1 VGEALLRR
9 QAVTCLARW
18 SRLKRHDIARRQAA
32 RQLRRATGDDF
43 DLIRIR
49 LFELT
54 WCMDPM
60 TCECLDAKPLRRM
73 VSG

>member
-1 VGEALLRR
+1 MTR
-9 QAVTCLARW
+9 LARW
-18 SRLKRHDIARRQAA
+18 ARLKRHDLARRQAA

-43 DLIRIR
+43 DLIRLR

-54 WCMDPM
+54 FCLSPEA
-60 TCECLDAKPLRRM
+60 CSHLDAKPLRKL

>member
-1 VGEALLRR
+1 MTR
-9 QAVTCLARW
+9 LARW

-43 DLIRIR
+43 DLIRSR

-54 WCMDPM
+54 YCVDAL
-60 TCECLDAKPLRRM
+60 TCGCLDAKPLRRM

>member
-1 VGEALLRR
+1 MTR
-9 QAVTCLARW
+9 LARW
-18 SRLKRHDIARRQAA
+18 ARLTRHDLARRQAA

-43 DLIRIR
+43 DLIRLR

-54 WCMDPM
+54 YCVDVME
-60 TCECLDAKPLRRM
+60 CECLDAKPIRKV

>member
-1 VGEALLRR
+1 MTRLS
-9 QAVTCLARW
+9 RW
-18 SRLKRHDIARRQAA
+18 ARLKRHDIARRQAA

-43 DLIRIR
+43 DLIRSR

-54 WCMDPM
+54 WCVDPM
-60 TCECLDAKPLRRM
+60 TCGCLDSKPLRRM

>member
-1 VGEALLRR
+1 M
-9 QAVTCLARW
+9 TPLARW
-18 SRLKRHDIARRQAA
+18 ARLKRHDIARRQAA

-43 DLIRIR
+43 DLIRSR

-54 WCMDPM
+54 WCLSPEE
-60 TCECLDAKPLRRM
+60 CGCLDVVPLRKV

>member
-1 VGEALLRR
+1 MTR
-9 QAVTCLARW
+9 LARW
-18 SRLKRHDIARRQAA
+18 ARLKRHDLARRQAA

-43 DLIRIR
+43 DLIRER

-54 WCMDPM
+54 YCVDAME
-60 TCECLDAKPLRRM
+60 CECLDVKPIRKV